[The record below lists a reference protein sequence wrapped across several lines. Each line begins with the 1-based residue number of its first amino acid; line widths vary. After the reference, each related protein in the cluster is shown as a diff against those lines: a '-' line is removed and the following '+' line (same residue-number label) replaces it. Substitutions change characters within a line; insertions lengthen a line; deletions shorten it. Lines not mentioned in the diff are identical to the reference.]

1 MQPLWP
7 LQISSREPLEFFSFL
22 PLFPSLAMNK
32 SWFKCCFSESW
43 DSRLLI
49 MCMLKMIYYVF
60 LKSADPTLSRNIATQ

>member
-7 LQISSREPLEFFSFL
+7 LQISSREPLEFFSFFL
-22 PLFPSLAMNK
+22 LPSLEMNK
-32 SWFKCCFSESW
+32 SWFKWCLSESW

-49 MCMLKMIYYVF
+49 MYMLKMIYYVF